1 MSSDATLVARNLPL
15 IDVLTR
21 VKSPQLR
28 REILRAGERHQLGK
42 SICSI
47 CKNITFGTIK
57 LKRRLPPS
65 DERALVDLG
74 TARLSR
80 QKRDQIITQRGGAIA
95 AAIPVATTVLPLAY
109 AGVKKLYNKIRGK
122 KKKKLI
128 HKQYIRGQQQYIK
141 ANNSQKRSQKLR
153 RR

>member
-1 MSSDATLVARNLPL
+1 M
-15 IDVLTR
+15 LTR

-65 DERALVDLG
+65 DERALFDLG

-80 QKRDQIITQRGGAIA
+80 QIRDQIITQRGGAIA

-122 KKKKLI
+122 KKKLLPRQ
-128 HKQYIRGQQQYIK
+128 QYIRGQQQYIK

-153 RR
+153 KR